1 MHIAINMDYGKKKL
15 NKKGVRMMQ
24 ITKETV
30 ITVVVHTYIHTRI
43 VLKILKTI
51 IIKAIF
57 YCPVDLLTQ
66 GDIVLSFCV

>member
-24 ITKETV
+24 TTKEAV
-30 ITVVVHTYIHTRI
+30 IVVAVHTHTRI
-43 VLKILKTI
+43 VLKKIKII
-51 IIKAIF
+51 IIKAIL
-57 YCPVDLLTQ
+57 CCSVDLLTQ